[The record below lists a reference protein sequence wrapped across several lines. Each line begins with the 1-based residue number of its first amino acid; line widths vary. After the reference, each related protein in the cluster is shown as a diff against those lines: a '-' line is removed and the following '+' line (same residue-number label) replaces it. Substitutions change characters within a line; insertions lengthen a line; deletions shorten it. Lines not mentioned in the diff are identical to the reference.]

1 MDKKI
6 QKMNQP
12 DYKKIYA
19 DIIKR
24 RFPEKSIDCKA
35 LLQKE
40 ELSTLDIITL
50 NKKIFGNSGKDYEIF
65 NQRHRSYK
73 PSSIKYILNYQ
84 KKNNLNNTQL
94 ALHFKL
100 SRNTIAK
107 WRAIDWL
114 NEK

>member
-1 MDKKI
+1 
-6 QKMNQP
+6 MNQP
-12 DYKKIYA
+12 DYKKIYT

-24 RFPEKSIDCKA
+24 RFPEKSIDCKV
-35 LLQKE
+35 LLQKD

-50 NKKIFGNSGKDYEIF
+50 NKKIFGNSNKDYEMS

-73 PSSIKYILNYQ
+73 PSSIKYILSYQ
-84 KKNNLNNTQL
+84 KKNLNNTQL

-107 WRAIDWL
+107 WKAIKWL
-114 NEK
+114 NEN